1 MFRVHEEEDVRALS
15 VEPKIGNLQTGEQK
29 IDRDT
34 SMPLWTVTALHQ
46 PSDGGRPELIKV
58 TVPSKSEP
66 DFTPMFAGFE
76 RLEMDDYSIKRD
88 GGGLSNA
95 GLWFR
100 AAGLIDLDG

>member
-1 MFRVHEEEDVRALS
+1 MFRIHPDEEVRALS
-15 VEPKIGNLQTGEQK
+15 VEPKLVNIQTGEQK

-34 SMPLWTVTALHQ
+34 SLPLWTVTALHQ
-46 PSDGGRPELIKV
+46 PSDGSRPKLVKV

-66 DFTPMFAGFE
+66 DFTPMFAGFD
-76 RLEMDDYSIKRD
+76 RLEVDEYSIKRD

-100 AAGLIDLDG
+100 AASLIELEG